1 MSDSSSGSSW
11 FEKLSKLFSD
21 EPESREDLDSF
32 LQEAQAQDLIDKDA
46 LLMIQGVL
54 DVSEARVR
62 DVMIPKV
69 QMSCV
74 DEADEL
80 DVILE
85 TMLDAAH
92 SRYPV
97 LSADTDEVIGILLA
111 KDVLRAVVKHQLTDK
126 TQLEELYRTPV
137 LVSES
142 KRLNV
147 LLREF
152 KNSRNHMALVVDE
165 YGEVAGLVTIEDVLE
180 QIVGDI
186 EDEHDE
192 DDDNIQKHIS
202 GAYAVKAITSLD
214 EFNQFFNTT
223 FEDELLE
230 TIGGVVA
237 KRLGKIPEEDEVFEI
252 EGLRL
257 TVLKA
262 DERRVESFLVEEK
275 SVFDED
281 GSDPEEA
288 PLDSESPEGSEISE
302 TPSDQP
308 TEKNET
314 GAPNQPQ

>member
-21 EPESREDLDSF
+21 EPESRADLDSF

-85 TMLDAAH
+85 NMLDAAH

-126 TQLEELYRTPV
+126 SQLEELYRTPV

-230 TIGGVVA
+230 TIGGIVA
-237 KRLGKIPEEDEVFEI
+237 KRLGKIPEEEEVFEI

-257 TVLKA
+257 TVSKA

-275 SVFDED
+275 SVFDEEKAN
-281 GSDPEEA
+281 SENEA
-288 PLDSESPEGSEISE
+288 QDSEAVADE
-302 TPSDQP
+302 TDQP
-308 TEKNET
+308 AEAAESDVSR
-314 GAPNQPQ
+314 